1 MTSRT
6 FARASQCSQRIW
18 TFPFALRHSP
28 REVSER
34 DERRGRDSNVKYGRQ
49 QQETTTTPDVEG
61 TLMKPLR
68 LISTGILVLFLGVL
82 APAYAQQDQ
91 GAKPEKQ
98 EQQTKPEKQQKAK
111 PGKQEQQQAKGQQQQ
126 QQKQQQ
132 QQAKT
137 ANQNEQRQARGQQ
150 QQQQKQ
156 QQQQAKTANQNEQR
170 QAKGQQEQQQKQQQ
184 QPARTQQNQERNQ
197 QHQQQQASSQQH
209 QQVQGQWAR
218 NGQKD
223 SRGHEYSESR
233 FGRDHHARFEENGG
247 RYYNGRRE
255 YSYGGYWFYA
265 EGYPA
270 WFYQE
275 DVYFI
280 MGADGLWYAV
290 AYGNPS
296 LMFQINIE

>member
-1 MTSRT
+1 
-6 FARASQCSQRIW
+6 
-18 TFPFALRHSP
+18 
-28 REVSER
+28 
-34 DERRGRDSNVKYGRQ
+34 
-49 QQETTTTPDVEG
+49 
-61 TLMKPLR
+61 MKPLR

-98 EQQTKPEKQQKAK
+98 EQQTKPKKQQEAK

-132 QQAKT
+132 QQAKS
-137 ANQNEQRQARGQQ
+137 ANQSEQRQAKGQQ

-156 QQQQAKTANQNEQR
+156 QQQQA
-170 QAKGQQEQQQKQQQ
+170 
-184 QPARTQQNQERNQ
+184 RTQQNQEKSQ
-197 QHQQQQASSQQH
+197 QHQQQQASGQQH
-209 QQVQGQWAR
+209 QQAQGQWAH

-223 SRGHEYSESR
+223 SRGHEYNASKFGSE
-233 FGRDHHARFEENGG
+233 HHARFQENGG

-255 YSYGGYWFYA
+255 YSFGGYWFYA
-265 EGYPA
+265 GAWPA
-270 WFYQE
+270 WFYQQ
-275 DVYFI
+275 DVYFV

-296 LMFQINIE
+296 LMFQVDIE